1 MPKDNKGR
9 LKPQVNTIRPVASS
23 DVSANNLPTQG
34 SSLYDPEGPKVLK
47 RWNDT
52 DYNEL
57 NPITW
62 LNTIHQK
69 LRTPAPPKYNY
80 TQEVLANGFYC
91 TVEFLEQ
98 RFKSPEPRLKKQ
110 EAKEDAAKIALLT
123 LEQQMPIIFKQ
134 IKDALVKASTVPK
147 KDTRICRGGG
157 LRQLPKI
164 IQPTD
169 TIPHSVEWLD
179 KFKATHVNE
188 RPCVMLLEFC
198 QYHKL
203 GQPVYNLRQD
213 WEGHLKMDC
222 EVNSRKFSSEH
233 TFKVKKD
240 AKDHVSQIAFDILY
254 NEFISKEQAEIDRKV
269 RTYNMR
275 QGLYREEPKKIHEEI
290 VQPPTPFAN
299 YSVSGGYYDNYT
311 NYYTPTLS
319 ENIQAVT
326 NFTYDQPLGYQDPN
340 GNTNNNLLGNAISY
354 NSQPTVD
361 SYGYA
366 SSSTVPFFNNVDN
379 KSADSYAFPTPN
391 VSQFGHL
398 STNASFINV
407 ANSPTSLIQ
416 TSASNGYHPYAV
428 PVSHNKHAT
437 TKKLNGRA
445 RKERRLLYGTAAPLH
460 KPTRALEKEVSDRN
474 GRLLRKKYITLL
486 HELCQRRSWS
496 KPDFDFHNI
505 CGGYRSTVTINC
517 RIFTGSKLCPKKSD
531 AKEEVAELAYKFY
544 ETDQ

>member
-9 LKPQVNTIRPVASS
+9 LKPQVNTIRLVTSS
-23 DVSANNLPTQG
+23 DVSGNNFPTQG
-34 SSLYDPEGPKVLK
+34 STLYDPEGPKLLK

-69 LRTPAPPKYNY
+69 LRTPAPPIYSY
-80 TQEVLANGFYC
+80 IQEVLANGFYC
-91 TVEFLEQ
+91 TVEFLDQ

-134 IKDALVKASTVPK
+134 IKDVLVKASTVPK
-147 KDTRICRGGG
+147 KETRLCRVGG

-164 IQPTD
+164 VQPSD
-169 TIPHSVEWLD
+169 TIPHSIEWLE

-203 GQPVYNLRQD
+203 GQPVYHPRQE
-213 WEGHLKMDC
+213 WEGLIKMDC

-233 TFKVKKD
+233 TFWVKKD

-254 NEFISKEQAEIDRKV
+254 NEFVSKEQAEIDRKV
-269 RTYNMR
+269 RTYNIR
-275 QGLYREEPKKIHEEI
+275 QGIYREEPKKIQEI
-290 VQPPTPFAN
+290 VQPSPPFIN
-299 YSVSGGYYDNYT
+299 YSVHGYYDNYT
-311 NYYTPTLS
+311 NYYTPTMS

-326 NFTYDQPLGYQDPN
+326 NFTYDQPLGGYQDPN
-340 GNTNNNLLGNAISY
+340 GNTNNNLLGNAISF
-354 NSQPTVD
+354 NTQPTVG
-361 SYGYA
+361 SYGYD
-366 SSSTVPFFNNVDN
+366 SSSIVPFFNNLEI
-379 KSADSYAFPTPN
+379 KSTDTYVFPTPN
-391 VSQFGHL
+391 ASQFGQV

-407 ANSPTSLIQ
+407 ANPSTSLTQ

-428 PVSHNKHAT
+428 TVSNNKHAI
-437 TKKLNGRA
+437 TKKLNGRS
-445 RKERRLLYGTAAPLH
+445 RKERRLYGTTAALH
-460 KPTRALEKEVSDRN
+460 NPTRTLEKVVSDKN

-496 KPDFDFHNI
+496 KPDFDFHSI